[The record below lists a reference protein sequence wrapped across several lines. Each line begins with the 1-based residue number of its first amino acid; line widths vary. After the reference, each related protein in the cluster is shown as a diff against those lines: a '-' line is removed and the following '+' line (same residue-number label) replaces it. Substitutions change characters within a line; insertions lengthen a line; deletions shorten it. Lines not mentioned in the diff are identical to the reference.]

1 MRTKQGTVV
10 SDKMDKT
17 ITVEVH
23 TYKSHPKYKKR
34 FRETRKFAADN
45 PENKYKTGDAVVI
58 YETRP
63 LSKRKRWT
71 VVEPSKK
78 EAN

>member
-1 MRTKQGTVV
+1 MRSKKGTVT

-17 ITVEVH
+17 IVMEVH

-34 FRETRKFAADN
+34 YRSTKKYIADDPKN
-45 PENKYKTGDAVVI
+45 QYKIGDTVTI

-71 VVEPSKK
+71 VVKPEITT
-78 EAN
+78 N